1 MTNTHTFRFS
11 TTTVLATLAI
21 TALLG
26 ALSTAFAQSDAAIVK
41 EFTTKLAATQR
52 AIDYAADSADIVEA
66 EANVAELE
74 QMGERHRELL
84 NEALYPDNY
93 EVETAKLE
101 KQLEN
106 AKLRVSNS
114 LRAISLEEENRR
126 LLEQVIELAQSNE
139 DKDVVIDSL
148 KILSGLL
155 RENIR
160 KRDLLILK
168 MAENIFQA
176 PEFQAD
182 SLTEDER
189 KELLVRM
196 RGAQLIENIRKS
208 IKSNIRFARESSL
221 KPDELEDLKRNQLE
235 FAKSWENHGPLM
247 TEIYVTSG
255 KSEEELRE
263 INDGI
268 KKWAELVDARIWTG
282 VTKALDTTDLELLHF
297 ADGES
302 FTAAIVAYVDPEI
315 DSAAAPGQYDEYV
328 YFADTVWTPIVV
340 EEWAPL
346 LLEFRLIDEEQMN
359 RMENRVADWKAAVG
373 EPEPPAS
380 VPVWYYLVAAGVLVA
395 VVAIILFLRAR
406 SRKRREDEYDDEDE
420 YASEDADDALADAP
434 QADSDSADATDEDR
448 TKFTRGIDEKS
459 DEDDK

>member
-1 MTNTHTFRFS
+1 M
-11 TTTVLATLAI
+11 TTTNKRTTPTGLATLAI
-21 TALLG
+21 AALLG
-26 ALSTAFAQSDAAIVK
+26 ALAPVFAQSDAAIVK
-41 EFTTKLAATQR
+41 EYTTKLGETRR
-52 AIDYAADSADIVEA
+52 AIDYAADSADIAKA
-66 EANVAELE
+66 EESVAELE
-74 QMGERHRELL
+74 RLGEQHRDLL

-93 EVETAKLE
+93 EVETAKLD

-106 AKLRVSNS
+106 AKLRVANS

-139 DKDVVIDSL
+139 DKDLVIDSL
-148 KILSGLL
+148 RVLSGLL
-155 RENIR
+155 RDNIR
-160 KRDLLILK
+160 KRDLLILQ

-196 RGAQLIENIRKS
+196 RGAQLIDNIRKS
-208 IKSNIRFARESSL
+208 IKSNIRFAQESSL

-235 FAKSWENHGPLM
+235 FAKSWANHGPLM

-263 INDGI
+263 ISEGV
-268 KKWAELVDARIWTG
+268 KRWEELVDSRIWTG
-282 VTKALDTTDLELLHF
+282 VASALDTTSVELLDF

-328 YFADTVWTPIVV
+328 YFADTVWTPLIV

-373 EPEPPAS
+373 EPEPPAA
-380 VPVWYYLVAAGVLVA
+380 VPVWYYLVAGGVLV
-395 VVAIILFLRAR
+395 VVVVIILFFRAR
-406 SRKRREDEYDDEDE
+406 TRRREEEYEDAEE
-420 YASEDADDALADAP
+420 YASEDDTDDALADAP
-434 QADSDSADATDEDR
+434 QADSGEATEEDR
-448 TKFTRGIDEKS
+448 KKFSRGIEEKS
-459 DEDDK
+459 DDDKTT